1 MIRGTTACFK
11 FILPYNYDE
20 LDTVNI
26 TFWQPYNK
34 GPANDRPLPIV
45 KMLNQCMP
53 TNISNEL
60 MVSLNPEET
69 LRFSEKRKAYVQL
82 LATSIEGA
90 RFGSKKREVTVYPVR
105 NDSIDDVLPPS
116 IDDGWVI
123 LDGGYIEVM

>member
-26 TFWQPYNK
+26 TFSQPYNK
-34 GPANDRPLPIV
+34 GPTKDRPLPIV

-69 LRFSEKRKAYVQL
+69 LRFSTKRKAYVQL
-82 LATSIEGA
+82 LATSIEGT
-90 RFGSKKREVTVYPVR
+90 RFGSKEREITVYPVR